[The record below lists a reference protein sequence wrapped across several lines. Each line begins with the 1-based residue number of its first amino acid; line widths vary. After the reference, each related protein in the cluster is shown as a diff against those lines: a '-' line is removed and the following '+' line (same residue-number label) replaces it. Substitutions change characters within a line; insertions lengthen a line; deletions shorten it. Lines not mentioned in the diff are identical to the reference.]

1 MTYAGTLQIRAPGP
15 RTYSRMDNVK
25 QTPPPKLTAHI
36 HKQHALNY
44 LRARPKTHQNTARGS
59 SLRFALQINQ
69 TLYTHMPRVDG
80 GDGGAGV
87 LVMECT
93 MSMR

>member
-1 MTYAGTLQIRAPGP
+1 MIMTYTGTLANRTPGP
-15 RTYSRMDNVK
+15 RTYSHLNISVQTDVE

-69 TLYTHMPRVDG
+69 TLYTY
-80 GDGGAGV
+80 GA
-87 LVMECT
+87 C
-93 MSMR
+93 